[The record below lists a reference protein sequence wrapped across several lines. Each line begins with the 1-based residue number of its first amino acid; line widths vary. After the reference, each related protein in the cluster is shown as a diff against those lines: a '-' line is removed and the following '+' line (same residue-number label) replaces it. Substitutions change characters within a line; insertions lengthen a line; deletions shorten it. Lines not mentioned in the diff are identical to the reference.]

1 MNSNGER
8 ADQAADATVTLAYEM
23 GFLKALPRSG
33 WLRAGIPSP
42 ESVAAHSWRVAV
54 LAFVIALGEGADAHR
69 AAVLG
74 LFHDLPETRSGD
86 VAAAGKSYVS
96 IVPAVEIA
104 ADQTAELPDE
114 LAEQIRAAVAEHE
127 GAKTAGATLEA
138 RCSRDADKLEL
149 LLQAREYAHAGQG
162 VGSMP
167 RYIES
172 MVPLITTTTGKALRD
187 AALRVSPA
195 AWWDDFARRFGGPE
209 QGQRPIRI
217 AK

>member
-1 MNSNGER
+1 
-8 ADQAADATVTLAYEM
+8 
-23 GFLKALPRSG
+23 FLMSLPRSG
-33 WLRAGIPSP
+33 WLREGFTAPV
-42 ESVAAHSWRVAV
+42 SVAAHSWRVAV
-54 LAFVIALGEGADAHR
+54 LAYVIAIGEGADPER

-74 LFHDLPETRSGD
+74 LFHDMPEARSGD

-96 IVPAVEIA
+96 IVDAVDIA
-104 ADQTAELPDE
+104 TDQTAELPAA
-114 LAEQIRAAVAEHE
+114 LAAHIQAVVAEHE
-127 GAKTAGATLEA
+127 SAKTADATPES

-167 RYIES
+167 RYIDS
-172 MVPLITTTTGKALRD
+172 MIPLITTPTGKALRD

-209 QGQRPIRI
+209 QDQRPMRI